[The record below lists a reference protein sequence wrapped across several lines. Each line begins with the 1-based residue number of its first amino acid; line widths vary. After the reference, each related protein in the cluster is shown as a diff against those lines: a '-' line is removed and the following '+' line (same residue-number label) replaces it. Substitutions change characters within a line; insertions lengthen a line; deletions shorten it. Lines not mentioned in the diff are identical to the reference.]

1 MYSATEII
9 KLIENSKTVEGK
21 EANQPITKN
30 KLNIENGAKKLN
42 ENKEDSSCTTT
53 SPRPVLSVPTVQKPP
68 VNSEAVK
75 EKKANQSKT
84 KNKSKT

>member
-42 ENKEDSSCTTT
+42 ENKDEDSSCTTT
-53 SPRPVLSVPTVQKPP
+53 SPRPVLSVPTVQRPP
-68 VNSEAVK
+68 ANSEALK
-75 EKKANQSKT
+75 EKKNRVLKPCIF
-84 KNKSKT
+84 K